1 MKTESLNTRTTLLL
15 GDKAMRRLKTA
26 HVLIVGIGA
35 VGSMAAEALVRSG
48 VCHLTL
54 VDYDKVSVS
63 NLNRQIFATT
73 ASLNRPKVCVAEE
86 RLRLINPQVNIRKKE
101 LKVDEHTI
109 ETLFDEP
116 IDFAIDAI
124 DALNAKTI
132 VIESFMQKKIP
143 FVSAMGAALKTDM
156 TRVRISAMKK
166 TIECPLAAFVRKRLR
181 RRGVDLSFPVVWSDE
196 CVSDKKHLS
205 PADERDSADRRLM
218 GSVMT
223 ITGLFG
229 LMCAHEALLFLT
241 QNEKSF
247 YDGRV

>member
-1 MKTESLNTRTTLLL
+1 MKTESINTRTALLL
-15 GDKAMRRLKTA
+15 GKTALKHLETA
-26 HVLIVGIGA
+26 HVLIVGMGA

-48 VCHLTL
+48 VLHFTL
-54 VDYDKVSVS
+54 VDYDKVAIS
-63 NLNRQIFATT
+63 NLNRQIFATIAT
-73 ASLNRPKVCVAEE
+73 LDQPKVSVAEE
-86 RLRLINPQVNIRKKE
+86 RLRLINPLVKIRKKE
-101 LKVDEHTI
+101 LKVNAQTI

-116 IDFAIDAI
+116 IDFVIDAI
-124 DALNAKTI
+124 DSLSAKT
-132 VIESFMQKKIP
+132 VLIESLMQKKIP

-156 TRVRISAMKK
+156 TRVRLSAMKK

-196 CVSDKKHLS
+196 CVSDKIHLA
-205 PADERDSADRRLM
+205 PCDERDMSHRRVM

-229 LMCAHEALLFLT
+229 LMCAQEALLFLT

-247 YDGRV
+247 YNGRF

>member
-1 MKTESLNTRTTLLL
+1 MESMNDRTRLLL
-15 GDKAMRRLKTA
+15 GKTAMERLKNA
-26 HVLIVGIGA
+26 HVLIAGVGA

-48 VCHLTL
+48 VCHLTV
-54 VDYDKVSVS
+54 VDFDTVSVS

-73 ASLNRPKVCVAEE
+73 AALNQPKVKVAEE
-86 RLRLINPQVNIRKKE
+86 RLRLINPSVCIRKKE
-101 LKVDEHTI
+101 LKISAQTI
-109 ETLFDEP
+109 ESLFDEP

-124 DALNAKTI
+124 DSLNAKTLL
-132 VIESFMQKKIP
+132 IEAFMQKKIP

-156 TRVRISAMKK
+156 TRVRLSAMKK

-196 CVSDKKHLS
+196 CVSDKKHLA
-205 PADERDSADRRLM
+205 PIEETGFAERRAM

-229 LMCAHEALLFLT
+229 LLCAHETLLFLT

-247 YDGRV
+247 YNGRF